1 MKRLDLVSELLS
13 IVGAGSATAAV
24 PPRELRSQSSL
35 RPLPESPSSCSA
47 ELVSSGPLPLPV
59 SGGGHVPQGQ
69 LLPSGSAVG
78 SHLED
83 FAAEAA
89 VPKVLLHACCA
100 PCSGAILEALVAA
113 KIPCTVFYS
122 NDNIVPRE
130 EYDKRLNECLRYAEK
145 MGVEIV
151 EDPYDHERW
160 LCEVSGLE
168 TEPERGRR
176 CQQCFM
182 HRLSRAARYAAEHGF
197 PVLTTTLASS
207 RWKDLEQVNAAG
219 LAACALYPGVTWW
232 PRNWRKDG
240 LQERRSEIIREQQF
254 YNQLWCGCEFSQ
266 REPSLPRN

>member
-1 MKRLDLVSELLS
+1 MKRLDLVSELL
-13 IVGAGSATAAV
+13 VVAGGAK
-24 PPRELRSQSSL
+24 RKQ
-35 RPLPESPSSCSA
+35 
-47 ELVSSGPLPLPV
+47 LPLRDV
-59 SGGGHVPQGQ
+59 STPGHGQGDGARRRQVPEGDAGNVGRGRTNEVREF
-69 LLPSGSAVG
+69 PKGHCCSRGAG

-83 FAAEAA
+83 FDAAAF
-89 VPKVLLHACCA
+89 PKVLLHACCA

-113 KIPCTVFYS
+113 NIPCTVFYS

-219 LAACALYPGVTWW
+219 LAACALYPGVTW
-232 PRNWRKDG
+232 
-240 LQERRSEIIREQQF
+240 
-254 YNQLWCGCEFSQ
+254 
-266 REPSLPRN
+266 